1 MAALRHSPR
10 ERFSAGAHQG
20 RGDSA
25 CAMEDVEHLSDRQF
39 HLVHEL
45 VTLLLT
51 RDEHERIDE

>member
-1 MAALRHSPR
+1 
-10 ERFSAGAHQG
+10 
-20 RGDSA
+20 
-25 CAMEDVEHLSDRQF
+25 MEDVEHLSDRQF